1 VTIPPIV
8 TAAAIIRLFLTMA
21 STDNAENITF
31 MHDLKTDPEDARGP
45 IPCDKPGDVT
55 KLEDTGPLDGGAA
68 A

>member
-1 VTIPPIV
+1 
-8 TAAAIIRLFLTMA
+8 MA